1 MSYHLERR
9 VLSICPDDVEFCA
22 PSLSSRSQPTENI
35 KILRHF
41 MNKFGFAN
49 KTDAPSLAS
58 HLKCNCFWL
67 KQHNK
72 RERVEQI
79 FARAEALLRP
89 ETSSAALLISHL
101 LSQQGLGIILR
112 TAVQPLFALEAS
124 ILRRQGVCCC
134 CEIYSQ

>member
-1 MSYHLERR
+1 
-9 VLSICPDDVEFCA
+9 
-22 PSLSSRSQPTENI
+22 
-35 KILRHF
+35 

-49 KTDAPSLAS
+49 KTDAPPLAS

-72 RERVEQI
+72 RKRERVRVAQI
-79 FARAEALLRP
+79 FAGAEAFRP

-134 CEIYSQ
+134 CCEIYSRSEGASSPT